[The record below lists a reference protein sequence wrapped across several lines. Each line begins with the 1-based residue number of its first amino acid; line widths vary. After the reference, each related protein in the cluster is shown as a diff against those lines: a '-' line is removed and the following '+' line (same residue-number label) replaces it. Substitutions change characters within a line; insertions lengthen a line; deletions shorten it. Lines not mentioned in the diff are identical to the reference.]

1 MASACWRFLGLDAA
15 PPTGWSALAF
25 LVIAYS
31 LAVGGLL
38 ASTFHLGHP
47 ERALKAFTQWRSSWL
62 SREAWVALLALSAM
76 APYGAGLVFLDQAW
90 RVPGVAGG
98 ILSLATVFATSM
110 IYLQMRT
117 VPRWNHWSPPALFLG
132 FALAGGALM
141 TGRVSVALWA
151 LPLLAVVQIFAW
163 IDQERRE
170 KATDTDLATATG
182 LGHVGR
188 VRAFESPHT
197 GESYLTREMVF
208 QVGRKHAMVLK
219 VISGAAFCGG
229 SGCPAAPALHAFSC
243 GACGGKSSSG
253 RLDPEMAV
261 LCRGTPRGRTILW
274 TLEHDGYAQG
284 VTIRP
289 LNFFCTCIM
298 CARNRGVK
306 RLPAGKSGGTH
317 Q

>member
-1 MASACWRFLGLDAA
+1 MHPAPSIILFTTLSGLGFGMLAFLGLDAA

-25 LVIAYS
+25 LFIAFS

-76 APYGAGLVFLDQAW
+76 APYGAGLVFLDTAW

-98 ILSLATVFATSM
+98 ILSVATVFATSM

-151 LPLLAVVQIFAW
+151 LPLLAVVQVFAW

-170 KATDTDLATATG
+170 KATDTNLATATG
-182 LGHVGR
+182 LGHVGK

-219 VISGAAFCGG
+219 IVSVLLFAVVPFVLLLLPFTHFLVA
-229 SGCPAAPALHAFSC
+229 PAAASHLLGALIQRWLFFAEARHVVGQYYGSWDMTDV
-243 GACGGKSSSG
+243 
-253 RLDPEMAV
+253 R
-261 LCRGTPRGRTILW
+261 RG
-274 TLEHDGYAQG
+274 
-284 VTIRP
+284 
-289 LNFFCTCIM
+289 
-298 CARNRGVK
+298 
-306 RLPAGKSGGTH
+306 
-317 Q
+317 

>member
-1 MASACWRFLGLDAA
+1 MHPAPSIILFTTLSGLGFGMLAFLGLDPV
-15 PPTGWSALAF
+15 PPMGWSAFAF
-25 LVIAYS
+25 LFVAYS
-31 LAVGGLL
+31 LAVSGLL

-62 SREAWVALLALSAM
+62 SREAWVSLLALSAM
-76 APYGAGLVFLDQAW
+76 APYGIGLVFLDQAW

-98 ILSLATVFATSM
+98 VLSVATVFATSM

-151 LPLLAVVQIFAW
+151 LPLLGVVQVAAW

-170 KATDTDLATATG
+170 KATETDLATATG

-208 QVGRKHAMVLK
+208 QVARRHALALK
-219 VISGAAFCGG
+219 VASVLLFTVIPVVLLLLPFTHFLVV
-229 SGCPAAPALHAFSC
+229 PAAASHLLGALIQRWLFFAEARHVVAQYY
-243 GACGGKSSSG
+243 G
-253 RLDPEMAV
+253 RWDMTGMR
-261 LCRGTPRGRTILW
+261 RG
-274 TLEHDGYAQG
+274 
-284 VTIRP
+284 
-289 LNFFCTCIM
+289 
-298 CARNRGVK
+298 
-306 RLPAGKSGGTH
+306 
-317 Q
+317 

>member
-1 MASACWRFLGLDAA
+1 MHPAPSIILFTTLSGLGFGMLAFLGLDAA

-25 LVIAYS
+25 LFIAFS

-76 APYGAGLVFLDQAW
+76 APYGAGLVFLDTAW

-98 ILSLATVFATSM
+98 ILSVATVFATSM

-151 LPLLAVVQIFAW
+151 LPLLAVVQVFAW

-170 KATDTDLATATG
+170 KATDTNLATATG
-182 LGHVGR
+182 LGHVGK

-219 VISGAAFCGG
+219 IVSVLLFAVVPLVLLLLPFTHFLVA
-229 SGCPAAPALHAFSC
+229 PAAASHLLGALIQRWLFFAEARHVVGQYYGSWDMTDV
-243 GACGGKSSSG
+243 
-253 RLDPEMAV
+253 R
-261 LCRGTPRGRTILW
+261 RG
-274 TLEHDGYAQG
+274 
-284 VTIRP
+284 
-289 LNFFCTCIM
+289 
-298 CARNRGVK
+298 
-306 RLPAGKSGGTH
+306 
-317 Q
+317 

>member
-1 MASACWRFLGLDAA
+1 MHPAPSIILFTTLSGIGFGMLAFLGLDAA
-15 PPTGWSALAF
+15 PPKGWSALAF
-25 LVIAYS
+25 LFIAFS
-31 LAVGGLL
+31 LAVCGLL

-62 SREAWVALLALSAM
+62 SREAWVSLLALSVM

-90 RVPGVAGG
+90 RVPGIAGG
-98 ILSLATVFATSM
+98 ILSLATVYATSM

-141 TGRVSVALWA
+141 TGRVSVVLWV
-151 LPLLAVVQIFAW
+151 LPVLAIVQVVAW

-182 LGHVGR
+182 LGHVGS

-208 QVGRKHAMVLK
+208 QVGRKHAMTLK
-219 VISGAAFCGG
+219 VISVLLFAVLPVVLLLLPFTHFLVV
-229 SGCPAAPALHAFSC
+229 PAAASHLLGALIQRWLFFAEARHVVAQYY
-243 GACGGKSSSG
+243 G
-253 RLDPEMAV
+253 RWDMTGMR
-261 LCRGTPRGRTILW
+261 RG
-274 TLEHDGYAQG
+274 
-284 VTIRP
+284 
-289 LNFFCTCIM
+289 
-298 CARNRGVK
+298 
-306 RLPAGKSGGTH
+306 
-317 Q
+317 

>member
-1 MASACWRFLGLDAA
+1 MHPAPSIILFTTLSGIGFGMLAFLGLDAA
-15 PPTGWSALAF
+15 PPKGWSALAF
-25 LVIAYS
+25 LFIAFS
-31 LAVGGLL
+31 LAVCGLL

-62 SREAWVALLALSAM
+62 SREAWVSLLALSVM

-90 RVPGVAGG
+90 RVPGIAGG
-98 ILSLATVFATSM
+98 ILSLATVYATSM

-141 TGRVSVALWA
+141 TGRVSVALWV
-151 LPLLAVVQIFAW
+151 LPVLAIVQVVAW

-182 LGHVGR
+182 LGHFGS

-208 QVGRKHAMVLK
+208 QVGRKRAMTLK
-219 VISGAAFCGG
+219 VISVLLFAVLPVVLLLLPFTHFLVV
-229 SGCPAAPALHAFSC
+229 PAAASHLLGALIQRWLFFAEARHVVAQYY
-243 GACGGKSSSG
+243 G
-253 RLDPEMAV
+253 RWDMTGMR
-261 LCRGTPRGRTILW
+261 RG
-274 TLEHDGYAQG
+274 
-284 VTIRP
+284 
-289 LNFFCTCIM
+289 
-298 CARNRGVK
+298 
-306 RLPAGKSGGTH
+306 
-317 Q
+317 

>member
-1 MASACWRFLGLDAA
+1 MHPAPSIILFTTLSGLGFGMLAFLGLDAA

-141 TGRVSVALWA
+141 TGRVTVALWA

-219 VISGAAFCGG
+219 VISVLLFAVVPVVLLLLPFTHFLVV
-229 SGCPAAPALHAFSC
+229 PAAASHLLGALIQRWLFFAEARHVV
-243 GACGGKSSSG
+243 GQYYG
-253 RLDPEMAV
+253 RWDMTGMR
-261 LCRGTPRGRTILW
+261 RG
-274 TLEHDGYAQG
+274 
-284 VTIRP
+284 
-289 LNFFCTCIM
+289 
-298 CARNRGVK
+298 
-306 RLPAGKSGGTH
+306 
-317 Q
+317 

>member
-1 MASACWRFLGLDAA
+1 MHPAPSIILFTTLSGLGFGMLAFLGLDAA

-25 LVIAYS
+25 LFAAFS

-76 APYGAGLVFLDQAW
+76 APYGAGLVFLDKAW

-98 ILSLATVFATSM
+98 VLSLATVFATSM

-151 LPLLAVVQIFAW
+151 LPLLAVVQVFAW

-170 KATDTDLATATG
+170 KACDTDLATATG

-188 VRAFESPHT
+188 VRALESPHT

-208 QVGRKHAMVLK
+208 QVGRRHAMVLK
-219 VISGAAFCGG
+219 VISVLLFAVVPVVLLLLPFTHFLVA
-229 SGCPAAPALHAFSC
+229 PAAASHLLGALIQRWLFFAEARHVVGQYYGSWDMT
-243 GACGGKSSSG
+243 GA
-253 RLDPEMAV
+253 R
-261 LCRGTPRGRTILW
+261 RG
-274 TLEHDGYAQG
+274 
-284 VTIRP
+284 
-289 LNFFCTCIM
+289 
-298 CARNRGVK
+298 
-306 RLPAGKSGGTH
+306 
-317 Q
+317 